1 MKTILRQ
8 LVRFRVV
15 SAAFA
20 LSFLFVAGGWLW
32 AYIAMRKINQPL
44 ILHFNNYVGITQ
56 IGDLADLTYP
66 GILGLVVIF
75 INFLIAFNLEERD
88 WFLGKL
94 MAAATLFFSI
104 LIFIGFA
111 AIISVN

>member
-1 MKTILRQ
+1 MFKKAAK
-8 LVRFRVV
+8 FRIV

-20 LSFLFVAGGWLW
+20 LCFLFVAGGWLW
-32 AYIAMRKINQPL
+32 AYIAFRNINQPL
-44 ILHFNNYVGITQ
+44 ILHFNNYAGITR

-94 MAAATLFFSI
+94 MAAATLSFSI